1 VIVNIFGRLDRYI
14 FWQTFFGVL
23 VAAGAVC
30 LAIVLVDIVE
40 QLRNIAGIA
49 GAGTATALRFTLMRT
64 PAILEQALPFA
75 VLVGS
80 IVTFM
85 RLSRSSE
92 VVAMRASGIST
103 WRFLSPVATL
113 ALLFGLFT
121 ALILGPAASKL
132 NAAYEVQQ
140 QALISNVQISDGT
153 GDGKSNWSRDRG
165 VDRHYTINFQK
176 LENGLYQGVT
186 LFTFSTQNAA
196 FIARYDAQSAV
207 RDAKAWT
214 LTNVSESR
222 VGAPP
227 VNLATLVLPLSPVAV
242 SNNESSGDGAAR
254 SIPVWDL
261 PAAAQS
267 AALSGGSP
275 QRYWLQ
281 FHRKLSLPI
290 TLLAMAMIAAVL
302 SLSSTRAGGGA
313 IMTAA
318 AIVAG
323 LMIYFVNDLSGGLA
337 TTGLAPSWVA
347 AWSPPLAALFI
358 AMATVSFRE
367 DG

>member
-1 VIVNIFGRLDRYI
+1 MNIFGRLDRYI
-14 FWQTFFGVL
+14 FGQTLVGVM

-40 QLRNIAGIA
+40 QLRNVAGIA
-49 GAGTATALRFTLMRT
+49 GAGIATALRFTLMRT

-103 WRFLSPVATL
+103 WRFLSPVAAL
-113 ALLFGLFT
+113 ALLIGIFT
-121 ALILGPAASKL
+121 ALILGPGASRL
-132 NAAYEVQQ
+132 NAAYETQQ
-140 QALISNVQISDGT
+140 QALIANVSVRDGASKGT
-153 GDGKSNWSRDRG
+153 SIWTRDRG
-165 VDRHYTINFQK
+165 PQQHYNINYQSRS
-176 LENGLYQGVT
+176 GDTYQGVS
-186 LFTFSTQNAA
+186 LYTFAITDSV
-196 FIARYDAQSAV
+196 FIARYDAQSAT
-207 RDAKAWT
+207 RDSKAWN
-214 LTNVSESR
+214 LSNVTEIR

-227 VNLATLVLPLSPVAV
+227 KFTPSLSLPLNQAAV
-242 SNNESSGDGAAR
+242 QSSKVSTDAGARA
-254 SIPVWDL
+254 IPVWAL
-261 PAAAQS
+261 PAAARS
-267 AALSGGSP
+267 AALTGGSP

-281 FHRKLSLPI
+281 FHRKLALPI

-302 SLSSTRAGGGA
+302 SLSTNRAGGRA
-313 IMTAA
+313 LMTAA

-323 LMIYFVNDLSGGLA
+323 LVIYFINDLSGALA
-337 TTGLAPSWVA
+337 TSGLAPSWVA
-347 AWSPPLAALFI
+347 AWAPPLTALLV

>member
-1 VIVNIFGRLDRYI
+1 MNIFGRLDRYI

-23 VAAGAVC
+23 IAAGAVC
-30 LAIVLVDIVE
+30 LAIVLVDVVE
-40 QLRNIAGIA
+40 QLRNVAGIA
-49 GAGTATALRFTLMRT
+49 GAGTITALRFTLMRT

-103 WRFLSPVATL
+103 WRFLSPVAAL
-113 ALLFGLFT
+113 ALFFGIFT
-121 ALILGPAASKL
+121 ALILGPGASRL
-132 NAAYEVQQ
+132 NAEYEAQQ
-140 QALISNVQISDGT
+140 LALTSNVSVSSGNGQ
-153 GDGKSNWSRDRG
+153 GKSTWTRDRG
-165 VDRHYTINFQK
+165 PQQHYTINYLTGAQ
-176 LENGLYQGVT
+176 GLYQGVT
-186 LFTFSTQNAA
+186 FYTFDIKNSA
-196 FIARYDAQSAV
+196 FVARYDAKTAK
-207 RDAKAWT
+207 RDGKSWILSDVT
-214 LTNVSESR
+214 ETR
-222 VGAPP
+222 VGQAPVSSP
-227 VNLATLVLPLSPVAV
+227 SVTFPLNSIAV
-242 SNNESSGDGAAR
+242 QTASGNGDSAAR
-254 SIPVWDL
+254 AIPVWDL

-281 FHRKLSLPI
+281 FHRKLALPI

-302 SLSSTRAGGGA
+302 SLSTSRSGGRALT
-313 IMTAA
+313 TAS

-323 LMIYFVNDLSGGLA
+323 LVIYFVNDLSGALA
-337 TTGLAPSWVA
+337 TTGLAPSWLA

-358 AMATVSFRE
+358 AMATVSIRE

>member
-1 VIVNIFGRLDRYI
+1 MNIFGRLDRYI

-40 QLRNIAGIA
+40 QLRNVAA
-49 GAGTATALRFTLMRT
+49 LPGAGTGTALRFTLMRT

-103 WRFLSPVATL
+103 WRFLSPVAAL
-113 ALLFGLFT
+113 AVFFGIFT
-121 ALILGPAASKL
+121 ALILGPGASRL
-132 NAAYEVQQ
+132 NAAYEAQSA
-140 QALISNVQISDGT
+140 ALTANVSVSDGT
-153 GDGKSNWSRDRG
+153 GKGNSIWTRDRG
-165 VDRHYTINFQK
+165 PQQYYTINYLKAQ
-176 LENGLYQGVT
+176 QGQYESVT
-186 LFTFSTQNAA
+186 LYTFDIKDSSFVARFDAKAA
-196 FIARYDAQSAV
+196 T
-207 RDAKAWT
+207 RDTKAWT
-214 LTNVSESR
+214 LFDVTETR
-222 VGAPP
+222 VGLAPIFYP
-227 VNLATLVLPLSPVAV
+227 KTALPLSQVAIRTPGA
-242 SNNESSGDGAAR
+242 NADNAAR
-254 SIPVWDL
+254 AIPVWEL
-261 PAAAQS
+261 PGAAQS

-302 SLSSTRAGGGA
+302 SLSTNRSGGRAL
-313 IMTAA
+313 MTAA
-318 AIVAG
+318 AIAAG
-323 LMIYFVNDLSGGLA
+323 LVIYFVNDLSGALA
-337 TTGLAPSWVA
+337 TAGLAPSWVA